1 MCVVII
7 EIEHISVPD
16 SDKLDGPVEE
26 EVAILL
32 TFNMPSGKND
42 MCIIR

>member
-7 EIEHISVPD
+7 EIDHINVPD

-26 EVAILL
+26 EVAVPLMR
-32 TFNMPSGKND
+32 NMPSGKND